1 MLDPAI
7 RKADYLLTIVLHYHD
22 NHLLA
27 LQDKTTG
34 IRGNNAQTVD
44 DRFHRSGSAARVV
57 LRDLKCVLT
66 LLKGNIVYRDTQRL
80 P

>member
-22 NHLLA
+22 NLLLA

-34 IRGNNAQTVD
+34 I
-44 DRFHRSGSAARVV
+44 
-57 LRDLKCVLT
+57 
-66 LLKGNIVYRDTQRL
+66 
-80 P
+80 